1 MAHSTGD
8 LRLRCEGCVAHVLRG
23 SVGGSCTGETVTAG
37 RARRD
42 PLHVVLI
49 DRDGTFTAACKLMLE
64 TAGMEV
70 LIARGGRAGLELVSA
85 VLPDVVVL
93 DLALPDV
100 DGLGVLAGLKALEAT
115 RQIPI
120 GVLDV
125 HANEG
130 TMKVCHDLGAVA
142 YLAKTLTSPTVLT
155 ELLPS
160 WAASSETSEL

>member
-1 MAHSTGD
+1 
-8 LRLRCEGCVAHVLRG
+8 L
-23 SVGGSCTGETVTAG
+23 TAG
-37 RARRD
+37 RAHRD

-49 DRDGTFTAACKLMLE
+49 DQDRTFTATCKLMLE

-100 DGLGVLAGLKALEAT
+100 DGLGVLAGLKSLEAT
-115 RQIPI
+115 RHIPI
-120 GVLDV
+120 GILDV

-130 TMKVCHDLGAVA
+130 TMKVCHDLGAVG
-142 YLAKTLTSPTVLT
+142 YLAKTLISPIMLT
-155 ELLPS
+155 DLLPS
-160 WAASSETSEL
+160 WAASSETSAR

>member
-1 MAHSTGD
+1 
-8 LRLRCEGCVAHVLRG
+8 
-23 SVGGSCTGETVTAG
+23 
-37 RARRD
+37 
-42 PLHVVLI
+42 
-49 DRDGTFTAACKLMLE
+49 
-64 TAGMEV
+64 MEV

-100 DGLGVLAGLKALEAT
+100 DGLGVLAGLKSLEAT

-120 GVLDV
+120 GILDV

-130 TMKVCHDLGAVA
+130 TMKVCHDLGAVG
-142 YLAKTLTSPTVLT
+142 YLAKTLISPMMLT

-160 WAASSETSEL
+160 WAARPETSER